1 MNNASNS
8 RSDSTLTSSSRP
20 LAVVFG
26 LATAILVVVFDI
38 IIKQYITTLLL
49 NTRGPIEVTQFFNLV
64 LGFNR
69 GVSFG
74 LLSSES
80 AWAPWAL
87 SAVAVLI
94 AAWLAFRLLKTV
106 RIVEATGLGLI
117 IGGAIANAVDRL
129 ADGAVTDYLDF
140 HVGDL
145 HWPAFNLADAAIVCG
160 VAIFAFFMTSAR
172 NKPSL
177 P

>member
-1 MNNASNS
+1 MNNAPNS
-8 RSDSTLTSSSRP
+8 GSDSTLASLFRP

-26 LATAILVVVFDI
+26 LASAIVVIVFDI
-38 IIKQYITTLLL
+38 IIKQYITIILL
-49 NTRGPIEVTQFFNLV
+49 NARGPIEVTQFFNLV

-69 GVSFG
+69 GVTFG

-87 SAVAVLI
+87 SAVAIFV
-94 AAWLAFRLLKTV
+94 AAWLALRLIKTV

-160 VAIFAFFMTSAR
+160 VAIFAFFMTLA

>member
-38 IIKQYITTLLL
+38 IIKQYITTILL
-49 NTRGPIEVTQFFNLV
+49 NDRGPIEVTQFFNLV

-94 AAWLAFRLLKTV
+94 AAWLAFRLL
-106 RIVEATGLGLI
+106 
-117 IGGAIANAVDRL
+117 
-129 ADGAVTDYLDF
+129 
-140 HVGDL
+140 
-145 HWPAFNLADAAIVCG
+145 
-160 VAIFAFFMTSAR
+160 
-172 NKPSL
+172 
-177 P
+177 